1 MEELKNFIKGNI
13 ENIKE
18 RRLNPAIV
26 EFKDTKTKY
35 IVPKSTVMV
44 EVALQDGLI
53 AKIDITE
60 YFKGV
65 L

>member
-1 MEELKNFIKGNI
+1 MELETFIKSKI
-13 ENIKE
+13 EKIKKRDLDE
-18 RRLNPAIV
+18 SII

-35 IVPKSTVMV
+35 IVPKSTIVV
-44 EVALQDGLI
+44 EVALKTGLI

-60 YFKGV
+60 FFKEV

>member
-1 MEELKNFIKGNI
+1 MELETFIKRKI
-13 ENIKE
+13 EKIKKRDLDE
-18 RRLNPAIV
+18 SII

-35 IVPKSTVMV
+35 IVPKSTIVV
-44 EVALQDGLI
+44 EVALKTGLI

-60 YFKGV
+60 FFKEV

>member
-1 MEELKNFIKGNI
+1 MELETFIKKKI
-13 ENIKE
+13 EKIKKRDLDE
-18 RRLNPAIV
+18 SII

-35 IVPKSTVMV
+35 IVPKSTIVV
-44 EVALQDGLI
+44 EVALKTGLI

-60 YFKGV
+60 FFKEV